1 MKLVTWNVNSVRA
14 RGERLV
20 ALLTRERPD
29 IVCLQE
35 TKVVDAQ
42 FPSDALTDMGYH
54 VAVFGQRAY
63 NGVAILARRPLSDI
77 TYGLGDVDEADQ
89 ARVIAATV
97 GGLRV
102 MSVYV
107 PNGSQVDSDKF
118 AYKMTW
124 LQRLRTLLE
133 RDYRPHDK
141 LVIAGDFN
149 VAPRACDVQNPQ
161 AWDHTVL
168 CHPQARGALTAL
180 TAWGL
185 HDVCAQKFADGGV
198 YSWWDYRMLGF
209 VKNDG
214 LRIDLIYTTAP
225 LVPAVMD
232 AGVDRNERKGRLPS
246 DHAPVWV
253 TLDMSASA

>member
-1 MKLVTWNVNSVRA
+1 MKLITWNVNSVRA
-14 RGERLV
+14 RGERLL
-20 ALLTRERPD
+20 ALLARVQPD

-42 FPSDALTDMGYH
+42 FPTDALAALGYH
-54 VAVFGQRAY
+54 AAVFGQRAY
-63 NGVAILARRPLSDI
+63 NGVAILARQPLTDV
-77 TYGLGDVDEADQ
+77 TYGLGDIDEAAQ

-118 AYKMTW
+118 TYKMAW
-124 LQRLRTLLE
+124 FKRLRALLE
-133 RDYRPHDK
+133 RSYQPHDK
-141 LVIAGDFN
+141 LVVAGDFN
-149 VAPRACDVQNPQ
+149 VAPRPCDVANPQ

-168 CHPQARGALTAL
+168 CHPQTRGALAEL
-180 TAWGL
+180 TSWGL
-185 HDVCAQKFADGGV
+185 HDVCAQHFGEGGV

-214 LRIDLIYTTAP
+214 LRIDLIYTTAS
-225 LVPAVMD
+225 LISAVTD
-232 AGVDRNERKGRLPS
+232 AGVDRNERKGKLPS

-253 TLDMSASA
+253 MLDMSAKV

>member
-20 ALLTRERPD
+20 AMLARDTPD

-35 TKVVDAQ
+35 LKVTDEN
-42 FPSDALTDMGYH
+42 FPSVALKEMGYH
-54 VAVFGQRAY
+54 AAVFGQRAY
-63 NGVAILARRPLSDI
+63 NGVAILARQPLTEI
-77 TYGLGDVDEADQ
+77 VCGLGDVEEAAQ

-97 GGLRV
+97 GDLRV

-107 PNGSQVDSDKF
+107 PNGSKVDSDKF
-118 AYKMTW
+118 VYKMQW
-124 LQRLRTLLE
+124 FKRLRGLLQKS
-133 RDYRPHDK
+133 YRPTDK
-141 LVIAGDFN
+141 LVVAGDFN
-149 VAPRACDVQNPQ
+149 VAPRACDVANPD
-161 AWDHTVL
+161 AWEHTVL
-168 CHPQARGALTAL
+168 CHPQARGALQDLAD
-180 TAWGL
+180 WGL
-185 HDVCAQKFADGGV
+185 YDVCAEKFADGGV

-214 LRIDLIYTTAP
+214 LRIDLIYTTAS
-225 LVPAVMD
+225 LVPAVID
-232 AGVDRNERKGRLPS
+232 AGVDRNERKGKLPS